1 MDVELMNMCMIYNAK
16 TNEVVVLDKI
26 LKEGWEGLTF
36 PGGHV
41 EEEES
46 FIDSVIREIKEETD
60 LDIKNPRIKGVI
72 QWIEQGEHKRRSVGI
87 LYYTEEFSGL
97 LVEKN
102 REGDLSWM
110 DWEDFKKAENL
121 SKSMDLC
128 NDIYEGK
135 MKEVLLYFIDGE
147 YQYKDCFY

>member
-1 MDVELMNMCMIYNAK
+1 MDVELMNMCMIYNRK

-46 FIDSVIREIKEETD
+46 FLDSVIREIKEETD
-60 LDIKNPRIKGVI
+60 LDIKNPCIKGVI
-72 QWIEQGEHKRRSVGI
+72 QWIEQGQYKRRSVGI

-102 REGDLSWM
+102 REGSLSWM